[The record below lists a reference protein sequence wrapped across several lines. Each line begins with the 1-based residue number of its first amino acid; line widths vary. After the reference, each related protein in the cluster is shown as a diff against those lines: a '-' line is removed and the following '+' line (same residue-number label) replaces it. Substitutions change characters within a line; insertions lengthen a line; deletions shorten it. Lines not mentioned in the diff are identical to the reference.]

1 MNFKDL
7 LSLSKSGR
15 KLLEKDNNTGVKSY
29 YIKIDELLSK
39 LNAEQLD
46 ILRNNFTGNFN
57 ESQLWDKMAELMVA
71 HDYLDIKPLNFFM
84 IHKVSRIFF
93 LNKNN
98 KHSTGKHN

>member
-15 KLLEKDNNTGVKSY
+15 KLLEKDNNTEVKSY

-57 ESQLWDKMAELMVA
+57 ESQLG
-71 HDYLDIKPLNFFM
+71 IKWLN
-84 IHKVSRIFF
+84 
-93 LNKNN
+93 
-98 KHSTGKHN
+98 